1 MVDEEATARLRDE
14 RRRERL
20 AKAVPVETW
29 WRAAR
34 EDARSP
40 AVDAVIVDMYR
51 KSAELSPKIPSEY
64 RRFWQIE
71 EWPY

>member
-1 MVDEEATARLRDE
+1 
-14 RRRERL
+14 
-20 AKAVPVETW
+20 
-29 WRAAR
+29 
-34 EDARSP
+34 
-40 AVDAVIVDMYR
+40 VIVDMYR